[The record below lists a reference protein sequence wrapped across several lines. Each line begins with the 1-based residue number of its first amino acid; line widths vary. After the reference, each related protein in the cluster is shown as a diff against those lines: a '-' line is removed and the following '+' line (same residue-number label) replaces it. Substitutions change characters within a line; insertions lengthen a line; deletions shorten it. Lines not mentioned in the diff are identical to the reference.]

1 MAPRLAIPVTANL
14 DEFKAKMSE
23 AANQTGSAARKIAD
37 QFQTVNRAITD
48 QAERAAARVGASWA
62 ASASA
67 GALRWGAAGIAIIGT
82 IKLIG
87 NVVGEAREQIREMV
101 EIADKASARGVSPEF
116 FQAFTAAAKGAVDQV
131 KILED
136 ALANAFRAQQPQLD
150 TQASVVL
157 PERLKQA
164 WTEAEIASTRA
175 VQAMQ
180 TASAALILSAT
191 TADERTKAVLVTM
204 KELEASGQRLE
215 ARNLGEKFFG
225 REFQN
230 NIDTGKLK
238 IDDLLRTIE
247 GKLAGTQGR
256 LIFSNEAVQQAKEL
270 DVELNNA
277 WHTISENLAPSFTLL
292 GDIALAIKA
301 AWVGIVQLMAQAS
314 NLLPK
319 FQQKGGRFV
328 GPSGETDFMLPPG
341 EQTGA
346 IGQTPPQVT
355 VQKAGL
361 PRLTV
366 EDVRRAI
373 GPTPAER
380 EETGAATK
388 SAFEAQVESINKH
401 IAALEADAAAVGKTA
416 AAHAVLRAELSLLQA
431 IEREGGDITN
441 EQITKYAE
449 LRKTMEP
456 LQAMQAAGIKLSEEQ
471 AKAFEQ
477 VTKRLGEAATK
488 AESAKA
494 AFAALNDAIQFG
506 GKQLVDIF
514 DALTDKTKDFGETMK
529 SVLAAVKRAF
539 LEAVIAGQ
547 GPLAGILGT
556 KTAVPGGTGGLLGDI
571 SGLFSTAPARAAGG
585 PVRAGRAYK
594 VGEAGPEFFIPNTD
608 GQVVANGRMSESPI
622 PSGVRSTGGGAGGS
636 FNVVVENHGADI
648 EQKGQRR
655 NSSGGF
661 DFRIAVRSIVQ
672 ESFADSS
679 MDSSMRRFGAF
690 PQAVTR

>member
-14 DEFKAKMSE
+14 DEFKSKMSE

-37 QFQTVNRAITD
+37 QFQTVNRAITSG
-48 QAERAAARVGASWA
+48 AEHAAARVGSAWA
-62 ASASA
+62 ASAASV
-67 GALRWGAAGIAIIGT
+67 ALRWGAAGIAIIGT

-101 EIADKASARGVSPEF
+101 AIADKASARGVSPEF
-116 FQAFTAAAKGAVDQV
+116 FQAFTAAAKGAADQV
-131 KILED
+131 KVLED

-164 WTEAEIASTRA
+164 WTDAEIASTRA

-256 LIFSNEAVQQAKEL
+256 LIFSNEAVKQAKDL

-277 WHTISENLAPSFTLL
+277 WHTINENLAPSFTLL

-301 AWVGIVQLMAQAS
+301 TWIGIVQLMAQAS

-319 FQQKGGRFV
+319 FQQKGGRFI
-328 GPSGETDFMLPPG
+328 GPSGDTDFMLPPG

-346 IGQTPPQVT
+346 IGQNTPPQVT
-355 VQKAGL
+355 VQKPGL

-373 GPTPAER
+373 GPTPPQK
-380 EETGAATK
+380 EEAATK
-388 SAFEAQVESINKH
+388 GAFESQVESINKH

-488 AESAKA
+488 ADSAKA
-494 AFAALNDAIQFG
+494 AFAALNEAIQFG

-547 GPLAGILGT
+547 GPLAGLLGT
-556 KTAVPGGTGGLLGDI
+556 KTAVPGGTGGLLGDLG
-571 SGLFSTAPARAAGG
+571 SLFATAPGKAAGG

-594 VGEAGPEFFIPNTD
+594 VGEAGPEFFIPQTD
-608 GQVVANGRMSESPI
+608 GQIVANGRIAESPI

-636 FNVVVENHGADI
+636 FNVVVENHGADV
-648 EQKGQRR
+648 QQQGQRR
-655 NSSGGF
+655 NASGGF